1 MSYVPLGL
9 GHLVLAALLL
19 LANAAIS
26 LLFDLRLERTLA
38 VAAARM
44 VVQLALVGVVLQFIF
59 AQTSPAWTLLA
70 AAVMVIAAG
79 YEAQARQERR
89 IAGWGTFG
97 LGTSTLLMVGT
108 VATLF
113 AVAGVIRPD
122 PWYAPRYAL
131 PLLGMVLGNAMTG
144 VALVL
149 DALTT
154 AASRARA
161 GIEARLALGAT
172 RFAALHD
179 VLRHSLRT
187 GMMPIINAMAATGIV
202 ALPGMMTGQI
212 LAGADPV
219 DAAKYQMMIM
229 FVIAGATA
237 MAVVLGGI
245 GGVLLITDE
254 RHRLRLDRLSRR
266 K

>member
-1 MSYVPLGL
+1 MSYVTLELGDL
-9 GHLVLAALLL
+9 ALASLLV

-26 LLFDLRLERTLA
+26 FAFKLRLERTLA
-38 VAAARM
+38 LAAARM

-59 AQTSPAWTLLA
+59 KQTSPAWTALF
-70 AAVMVIAAG
+70 AAVMIVAAG

-89 IAGWGTFG
+89 VAGWGTFG
-97 LGTSTLLMVGT
+97 LGTSTLLLVGT
-108 VATLF
+108 MATLF
-113 AVAGVIRPD
+113 AVVGVIRPD
-122 PWYAPRYAL
+122 PWYAPRYML

-149 DALTT
+149 DALTS
-154 AASRARA
+154 AAVRERAS
-161 GIEARLALGAT
+161 IEARLALGAT

-179 VLRHSLRT
+179 VLKRSLRT
-187 GMMPIINAMAATGIV
+187 GMLPIINAMAATGLV
-202 ALPGMMTGQI
+202 SLPGMMTGQL
-212 LAGADPV
+212 LAGADPI

-237 MAVVLGGI
+237 FAVLLGGI

-254 RHRLRLDRLSRR
+254 RHRLRLDRLTRR
-266 K
+266 A